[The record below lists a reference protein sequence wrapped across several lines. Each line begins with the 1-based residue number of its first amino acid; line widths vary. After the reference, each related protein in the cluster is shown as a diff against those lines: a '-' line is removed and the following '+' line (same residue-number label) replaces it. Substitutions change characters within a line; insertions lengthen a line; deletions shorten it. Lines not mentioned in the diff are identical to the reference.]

1 LISTNEFRTGV
12 TVEMDGG
19 LWSVVEFQHVKPG
32 KGSAFVRS
40 KLKNIETGA
49 VIERT
54 FRAGEKL
61 PRARI
66 DRREVQ
72 YLYGSGDD
80 YTMMDNQTFEQITLT
95 KEQVGDG
102 RKYLLENMNL
112 YLMFHNERLIGVE
125 MPNSVELKVVKA
137 DPGLRGDTASGAS
150 KPVTLETGL
159 VVHVPLFIQE
169 GDVLKIDTR
178 SGLYVERA

>member
-1 LISTNEFRTGV
+1 MISTNEFRTGV

>member
-1 LISTNEFRTGV
+1 MISTNEFRTGV

-125 MPNSVELKVVKA
+125 MPNTVELKVVKA

>member
-1 LISTNEFRTGV
+1 MISTNEFRTGV

-54 FRAGEKL
+54 FRAGEKM

-72 YLYGSGDD
+72 YSFGSGDD

-95 KEQVGDG
+95 KKQVGDG

>member
-54 FRAGEKL
+54 FRAGEKM
-61 PRARI
+61 PRAHI

-72 YLYGSGDD
+72 YSFGSGDD
-80 YTMMDNQTFEQITLT
+80 YTMMDSRTFEQITLT

-102 RKYLLENMNL
+102 RKYLLENMTL

>member
-1 LISTNEFRTGV
+1 MISTNEFRTGV

-54 FRAGEKL
+54 FRAGEKM
-61 PRARI
+61 PRAHI

-72 YLYGSGDD
+72 YSFGSGDD

-150 KPVTLETGL
+150 KPVTLQTGL
-159 VVHVPLFIQE
+159 IVHVPLFIQE

>member
-1 LISTNEFRTGV
+1 MISTNEFRTGV

-54 FRAGEKL
+54 FRAGEKM
-61 PRARI
+61 PRAHI
-66 DRREVQ
+66 DRREVH
-72 YLYGSGDD
+72 YLCPSGDD

-102 RKYLLENMNL
+102 RKYLLDNMNL